1 MALTEAA
8 KSSYMGCSHWLWQRA
23 AWERCVRMIQKCP
36 TTEHKH
42 LECLDKVGEDSR
54 LFVLELAYLL
64 GGGALMG
71 LGEIL

>member
-1 MALTEAA
+1 
-8 KSSYMGCSHWLWQRA
+8 
-23 AWERCVRMIQKCP
+23 MIQKCP

-71 LGEIL
+71 LGEILSAKVMP